1 MTDVFISY
9 KSEDRARVKPLVDAF
24 EAQGLSVWWDLHIEG
39 GAAWR
44 ASIQEN
50 LDTAL
55 CVVVIWST
63 HSVGQSGHFVQD
75 EASRARRRGVYLPI
89 AIDAVETPLG
99 FGQDHAL
106 RLIAW
111 RGDRGDPFFK
121 DVLAAVR
128 AIIAGGPR
136 PVPTARAKSLGRP
149 TVRSRRTLLLGA
161 VGLAGVAGLVVFKA
175 PARLCAAAGLSC
187 PGLVAPAAA
196 NSVAVLPFANLSG
209 DPGQDY
215 FSDGLSEE
223 LIDTL
228 ARVKPLHVA
237 ARTSSFKFRGGK
249 ETGSAIGAALGVAY
263 ILDGSV
269 RRDGAMVRVSAQLS
283 DAKTGFERWS
293 QTFDREMKDIFAVQ
307 SGIAQAVAEALKI
320 QLLGADIASLNREG
334 TLSPEAYDSYLR
346 GRALL
351 EAGGGEAQYREAV
364 ARFDAAIAADPRYA
378 AAHAERA
385 VALVYIAN
393 QFAPPDR
400 MRPTDDEALASA
412 RRSVDLAPDLA
423 QTQRILATTLIY
435 TNHDF
440 VSAQQVFARAKA
452 ASSGDATVLLD
463 YGLFTCEMGD
473 CHAGVAAM
481 QRAIALDPLNPLA
494 CRTLGTALIAARRYP
509 EAIAAL
515 RRALALS
522 PRMVIAH
529 AWIGDALM
537 LQGKLAEAKAEYAL
551 EPLGWVRLTGQAMVL
566 WRLGDKVGARSAL
579 KALTA
584 DGGDANAYQEAQ
596 IHAQWGEADSAFAA
610 LDIAIRLRDIG
621 LLMLKVDPLI
631 DPLRRDHRFAARLAQ
646 MGLAEKA

>member
-75 EASRARRRGVYLPI
+75 EASRARRRGVYLPV

-106 RLIAW
+106 RLIGW

-128 AIIAGGPR
+128 AIIVGGPR
-136 PVPTARAKSLGRP
+136 PVPTARTKSLGRP
-149 TVRSRRTLLLGA
+149 AVRSRRTLLWGA
-161 VGLAGVAGLVVFKA
+161 AGLAGLAGLVVFKA

-187 PGLVAPAAA
+187 PGLIAPAAA

-209 DPGQDY
+209 DPSQDY

-283 DAKTGFERWS
+283 DARTGFERWS

-320 QLLGADIASLNREG
+320 QLLGADVASLNREG

-351 EAGGGEAQYREAV
+351 EAGGGEANYHEAI
-364 ARFDAAIAADPRYA
+364 ARLDAAIAADPRYA

-385 VALVYIAN
+385 VALVLLAN
-393 QFAPPDR
+393 QFVTADR
-400 MRPTDDEALASA
+400 LRATYDDALASA
-412 RRSVDLAPDLA
+412 RRGVDLAPDLA
-423 QTQRILATTLIY
+423 QTERALASTLVYANRDFAAAKQAFARARVVGGGDAALLRDYGTFLCELGDCDAGVVDLERATTLDPV
-435 TNHDF
+435 NP
-440 VSAQQVFARAKA
+440 FAYRALA
-452 ASSGDATVLLD
+452 I
-463 YGLFTCEMGD
+463 GL
-473 CHAGVAAM
+473 V
-481 QRAIALDPLNPLA
+481 
-494 CRTLGTALIAARRYP
+494 AARRYP
-509 EAIAAL
+509 DAL
-515 RRALALS
+515 GAMRRALALS
-522 PRMVIAH
+522 PKTEMEH
-529 AWIGDALM
+529 AQIGNLLF
-537 LQGKLAEAKAEYAL
+537 LQGKLSEAKAEYAL
-551 EPLGWVRLTGQAMVL
+551 EPTSWPRLTGQAMVL
-566 WRLGDKVGARSAL
+566 QRLGDTAGARAAL
-579 KALTA
+579 KALIADDA
-584 DGGDANAYQEAQ
+584 DGNAYQEAQ
-596 IHAQWGEADSAFAA
+596 VYAQWGDLDRAFAA
-610 LDIAIRLRDIG
+610 LDTATRLNDSG
-621 LLMLKVDPLI
+621 LLMLKVDPLF
-631 DPLRRDHRFAARLAQ
+631 DPLRRDPRFIRRLAQ
-646 MGLAEKA
+646 VGLLEKA